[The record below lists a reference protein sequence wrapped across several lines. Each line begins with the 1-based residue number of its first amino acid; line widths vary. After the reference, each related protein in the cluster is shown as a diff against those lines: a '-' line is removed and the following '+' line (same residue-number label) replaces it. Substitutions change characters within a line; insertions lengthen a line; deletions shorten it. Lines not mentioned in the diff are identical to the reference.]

1 VTVGAAPRKQHV
13 SNTIAASAV
22 LLGGVA
28 RRRCSVGIRPY
39 HAAMTSLSEYQ
50 DLSVAAK
57 KRLEQLKEGL

>member
-1 VTVGAAPRKQHV
+1 M
-13 SNTIAASAV
+13 AASAV
-22 LLGGVA
+22 LLASVVRGRCRVA
-28 RRRCSVGIRPY
+28 IHPY